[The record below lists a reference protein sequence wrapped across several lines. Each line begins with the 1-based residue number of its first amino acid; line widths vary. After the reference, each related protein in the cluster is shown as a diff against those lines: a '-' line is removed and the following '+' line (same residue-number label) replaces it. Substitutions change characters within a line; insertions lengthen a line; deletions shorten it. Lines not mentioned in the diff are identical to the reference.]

1 MSDQPVEIDALFSD
15 RIRKFEEFLSSNEF
29 NYSEQIRDML
39 RKNENRLQ
47 ISLDDIREFDRQM
60 WNGYVLNFPTSNVWF
75 INLQNFQQSSRL
87 STPL

>member
-15 RIRKFEEFLSSNEF
+15 RIRKFEEFLSSSEF

-60 WNGYVLNFPTSNVWF
+60 WNGYGFSLF
-75 INLQNFQQSSRL
+75 LDYQSHIY
-87 STPL
+87 